1 MTFRFLGGLSF
12 GLLLLTVAPAAGQTR
27 LELVQTIP
35 LQGKP
40 GRLDHLA
47 LDAKGQRLFVAN
59 LSNASLD
66 VVDLRAG
73 NLLKQIPNQRKIQ
86 GVAYA
91 PDLDRIYVGNG
102 DDGVCNV
109 FDGKDYALLKSI
121 KLPGADNVRY
131 DPSSGRVCVGHAE
144 KALTVLDAKTLET
157 VATIKLPG
165 PPEAFQL
172 EPATNRLYV
181 NCLSPCR
188 VAVIDLKENKVVATF
203 TLEGA
208 KSNYP
213 LALDTAGQR
222 LFVGCRQPPRVLVV
236 DARSGKERT
245 HIDIPKDTDD
255 VFHDAKRKRLYVTCG
270 EGYLAVIEERA
281 PDRFEVVEK
290 ITTAKLARTG
300 LFDPGTGGFY
310 AVLPAHEG
318 KGPLVRVYQARP

>member
-1 MTFRFLGGLSF
+1 MTSPFLCSLSF
-12 GLLLLTVAPAAGQTR
+12 GLLFLTVAPAAGQTR

-73 NLLKQIPNQRKIQ
+73 KLLKQIPNQRKIQ

-91 PDLDRIYVGNG
+91 PELDRIFVGNG
-102 DDGVCNV
+102 DDGVCNA
-109 FDGKDYALLKSI
+109 FDGKEYALLKSI

-131 DPSSGRVCVGHAE
+131 DPTSGRVYVAHAE

-157 VATIKLPG
+157 VATVGLPG

-172 EPATNRLYV
+172 DPAGQRLFV
-181 NCLSPCR
+181 NCLSPGR
-188 VAVIDLKENKVVATF
+188 IAVIDLKVNKVIATYP
-203 TLEGA
+203 LEGA

-213 LALDTAGQR
+213 LALDAAGQR

-236 DARSGKERT
+236 DARTGKEQT
-245 HIDIPKDTDD
+245 HVDIPRDTDD
-255 VFHDAKRKRLYVTCG
+255 LFHDAKRKLLYATCG
-270 EGYLAVIEERA
+270 EGYLAVIEEKA
-281 PDRFEVVEK
+281 HDRFAVVEK
-290 ITTAKLARTG
+290 IATAKLARTG
-300 LFDPGTGGFY
+300 FFDPAAGRFY
-310 AVLPAHEG
+310 AVLPAGQG
-318 KGPLVRVYQARP
+318 KGPLIRVYQAKQ